1 MQVPVPT
8 AVFLCQYSSIFPK
21 VLTVNANICVIK
33 FLSCRNPKY
42 GEEAKQELI
51 EASGNSSIHLH
62 ILDMSLP
69 RAVIAFTQG
78 ADTILWLAVAQ
89 VAILTPFLLYV
100 CTHTVHCTVC
110 MPYDKAPS

>member
-1 MQVPVPT
+1 MVCRYRNQLLF
-8 AVFLCQYSSIFPK
+8 FLCQYSSIFPK
-21 VLTVNANICVIK
+21 VLTVNANICFIK

-78 ADTILWLAVAQ
+78 GLQYIVACSNCR
-89 VAILTPFLLYV
+89 LKSRSL
-100 CTHTVHCTVC
+100 
-110 MPYDKAPS
+110 